1 MNKLYV
7 LLMFT
12 ALVAYVACQRQQME
26 EQAQE
31 EHQVTQ
37 DEAKPNRREKAPET
51 LLTPASS
58 ASPSASR
65 EKRYRLESQAQKFQ
79 PRRIV
84 PMASPIRETPTPIP
98 TSSEPPTQRVNKKQT
113 EK

>member
-7 LLMFT
+7 LLMFV

-31 EHQVTQ
+31 QQQVTQ
-37 DEAKPNRREKAPET
+37 DESNTREKAPEMIS
-51 LLTPASS
+51 TPASS
-58 ASPSASR
+58 VSSSTSP

-84 PMASPIRETPTPIP
+84 PMASPTMETPTPIP